1 MEEEFYASI
10 KLMSGEEIVAKVS
23 YDENEDVLIIENPRK
38 VNSVEIKRGARGNT
52 KGFTFESWM
61 SATYDE
67 MFFIKKDHIITIT
80 ELDSK
85 IQKFYVKYLERENTE
100 NMSTKLDI
108 KYQRG
113 YVSNIKEA
121 RKSLED
127 IFNRS

>member
-38 VNSVEIKRGARGNT
+38 VNSVELKRGIRGNT

-108 KYQRG
+108 KHQRG

-121 RKSLED
+121 RKALED

>member
-23 YDENEDVLIIENPRK
+23 YEQDEDVLIIENPRK
-38 VNSVEIKRGARGNT
+38 VNAIEINHGNKNS
-52 KGFTFESWM
+52 KGFTFEAWM

-80 ELDSK
+80 ELDSR
-85 IQKFYVKYLERENTE
+85 IQKFYEKYLQKE
-100 NMSTKLDI
+100 NMNNETTKVDI
-108 KYQRG
+108 KNQRG

-121 RKSLED
+121 RRSLED
-127 IFNRS
+127 LYNRS